1 VKHAVVIQH
10 SATDL
15 FLAEDGKWVRKMEQA
30 RTFPSTV
37 DALNHCYEAK
47 LRDTQVVMIV
57 GERKLFKLKVPCGRD
72 VAGAT

>member
-1 VKHAVVIQH
+1 MGAQDGTSPDVPFHCGR
-10 SATDL
+10 
-15 FLAEDGKWVRKMEQA
+15 AEH
-30 RTFPSTV
+30 
-37 DALNHCYEAK
+37 HCYEAK